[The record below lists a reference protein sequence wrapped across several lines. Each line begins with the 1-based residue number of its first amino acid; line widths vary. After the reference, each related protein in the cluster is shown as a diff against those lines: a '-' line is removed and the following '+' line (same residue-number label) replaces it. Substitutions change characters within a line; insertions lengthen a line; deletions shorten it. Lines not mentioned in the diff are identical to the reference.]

1 MAKLFDTADAERLIQ
16 EHRMMLEELD
26 EIAQYEDNVQID
38 IEKAANLVVTRNVLD
53 VLRDIPVE
61 EINREKGGFRVKA
74 LRDYGFRS
82 IADIVAANVYSISS
96 VHGISEDAAYS
107 IKRIAN
113 NMADKVREGAKIKLS
128 VDNKTRESTALVTA
142 LSKYVEMNIAH
153 PFREGNGRSTR
164 IWLDHIL
171 KNEIGKVV
179 DWSKVDKE
187 DYLLAMERSPIKDVE
202 IKVLLKGA
210 LTDEINGREVYM
222 KGIDQSYYYE
232 GFTAFKTEEL

>member
-74 LRDYGFRS
+74 LRDHGFRS

-96 VHGISEDAAYS
+96 VHGMNFWILIEMETMVKES
-107 IKRIAN
+107 
-113 NMADKVREGAKIKLS
+113 G
-128 VDNKTRESTALVTA
+128 NKGQYLKTQSGST
-142 LSKYVEMNIAH
+142 E
-153 PFREGNGRSTR
+153 
-164 IWLDHIL
+164 
-171 KNEIGKVV
+171 
-179 DWSKVDKE
+179 
-187 DYLLAMERSPIKDVE
+187 
-202 IKVLLKGA
+202 
-210 LTDEINGREVYM
+210 
-222 KGIDQSYYYE
+222 
-232 GFTAFKTEEL
+232 

>member
-74 LRDYGFRS
+74 LRDHGFRS

-113 NMADKVREGAKIKLS
+113 DIFRFQKQ
-128 VDNKTRESTALVTA
+128 LVTRGLFRLVGVQVDLAHEIAFVKCA
-142 LSKYVEMNIAH
+142 LAVLQRFNLLLIFGA
-153 PFREGNGRSTR
+153 FRYGSIYPERTVR
-164 IWLDHIL
+164 
-171 KNEIGKVV
+171 GKRCGGLQ
-179 DWSKVDKE
+179 
-187 DYLLAMERSPIKDVE
+187 LLFQRQEYRLFQLCGVQVHLVAAAFNVRLRMAAVIVRGF
-202 IKVLLKGA
+202 LHGA
-210 LTDEINGREVYM
+210 G
-222 KGIDQSYYYE
+222 
-232 GFTAFKTEEL
+232 

>member
-142 LSKYVEMNIAH
+142 LSKYV
-153 PFREGNGRSTR
+153 
-164 IWLDHIL
+164 
-171 KNEIGKVV
+171 
-179 DWSKVDKE
+179 
-187 DYLLAMERSPIKDVE
+187 
-202 IKVLLKGA
+202 
-210 LTDEINGREVYM
+210 
-222 KGIDQSYYYE
+222 
-232 GFTAFKTEEL
+232 

>member
-26 EIAQYEDNVQID
+26 KIAQYEDNVQID

-74 LRDYGFRS
+74 LRDHGFRS

-113 NMADKVREGAKIKLS
+113 DMADKVREGAKIKLS

-142 LSKYVEMNIAH
+142 LSKYVYA
-153 PFREGNGRSTR
+153 RETAKECRGLITENRR
-164 IWLDHIL
+164 Q
-171 KNEIGKVV
+171 IGKNHVSGSLILCFFRAGTFPDARGV
-179 DWSKVDKE
+179 WF
-187 DYLLAMERSPIKDVE
+187 P
-202 IKVLLKGA
+202 
-210 LTDEINGREVYM
+210 
-222 KGIDQSYYYE
+222 
-232 GFTAFKTEEL
+232 

>member
-142 LSKYVEMNIAH
+142 LSKFAFIIQI
-153 PFREGNGRSTR
+153 PFSIVNKICANAGFGTPEQEAGT
-164 IWLDHIL
+164 
-171 KNEIGKVV
+171 GKSCVT
-179 DWSKVDKE
+179 
-187 DYLLAMERSPIKDVE
+187 LP
-202 IKVLLKGA
+202 VLGFVFF
-210 LTDEINGREVYM
+210 IR
-222 KGIDQSYYYE
+222 GISSFMD
-232 GFTAFKTEEL
+232 

>member
-1 MAKLFDTADAERLIQ
+1 MAKLFDMADAERLIQ

-74 LRDYGFRS
+74 LRDHGFRS

-142 LSKYVEMNIAH
+142 LSKYGYA
-153 PFREGNGRSTR
+153 RETTKECRGLITENRRQIEYAIEDLLLSQKRLKWIFASSAKKQKAVDAYKFLDSYRNGNYASGSGNTQ
-164 IWLDHIL
+164 
-171 KNEIGKVV
+171 E
-179 DWSKVDKE
+179 
-187 DYLLAMERSPIKDVE
+187 
-202 IKVLLKGA
+202 A
-210 LTDEINGREVYM
+210 L
-222 KGIDQSYYYE
+222 
-232 GFTAFKTEEL
+232 